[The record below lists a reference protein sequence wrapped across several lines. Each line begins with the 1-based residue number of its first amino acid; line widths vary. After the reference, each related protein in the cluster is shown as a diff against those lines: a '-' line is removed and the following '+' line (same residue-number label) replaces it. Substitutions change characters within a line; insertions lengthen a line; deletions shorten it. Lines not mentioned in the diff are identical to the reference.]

1 MDGLLP
7 FHKPLG
13 ITSRRA
19 VDIVRRHLHEKRAG
33 HAGTLDPEAEGLL
46 LICLGRATRLVD
58 SIHEL
63 PKTYIAGLTLGRDSD
78 TQDAS
83 GVVLH
88 KQDSSHIT
96 EADLRCSLKQFTG
109 DIMQMPPM
117 YSACH
122 HNGERLYDLAR
133 QGITVERP
141 LRPVTIHRLELI
153 DFTPGNPAQAHIEI
167 ECSTGT
173 YIRTLCHDIGQALGC
188 GGLMH
193 SLNRTSIG
201 PFTVESAL
209 TEDKLDEGW
218 PGALIHT
225 QTLLPELYPPVTFNL
240 FEQTR
245 LYNGLLVRVAD
256 KVPLEVTSGLFAGV
270 NEQGLGFATVS
281 LEEGQFRPV
290 KVFGLLEDVER

>member
-7 FHKPLG
+7 FQKPLG

-19 VDIVRRHLHEKRAG
+19 VDIVRRHLHQKKAG

-63 PKTYIAGLTLGRDSD
+63 PKTYVAGLTLGRDSD

-83 GVVLH
+83 GEVLH
-88 KQDSSHIT
+88 EQDSSHIT
-96 EADLRCSLKQFTG
+96 EADLLNALKPFTG

-117 YSACH
+117 FSACH
-122 HNGERLYDLAR
+122 HEGQRLYDLAR
-133 QGITVERP
+133 QGIDVERP

-153 DFTPGNPAQAHIEI
+153 DFTPGFPAQAHIEI

-173 YIRTLCHDIGQALGC
+173 YIRTLCHDIGQTLGC

-193 SLNRTSIG
+193 SLNRTAIG
-201 PFTVESAL
+201 PFSVENAL
-209 TEDKLDEGW
+209 TEDQLDEGW
-218 PGALIHT
+218 PQALIHT
-225 QTLLPELYPPVTFNL
+225 QTLLPELYPTVTFNL

-256 KVPLEVTSGLFAGV
+256 KVPVDVTSGLFAAV

-281 LEEGQFRPV
+281 LEDGQFRPV
-290 KVFGLLEDVER
+290 KVFGLAEDELR

>member
-7 FHKPLG
+7 FQKPLG

-19 VDIVRRHLHEKRAG
+19 VDIVRRHLHQKRAG

-88 KQDSSHIT
+88 EADSSHIT
-96 EADLRCSLKQFTG
+96 EADLRLSLKQFTG

-133 QGITVERP
+133 QGISVERP
-141 LRPVTIHRLELI
+141 LRPVTVHRLELI

-209 TEDKLDEGW
+209 TEDQLDEGW

-256 KVPLEVTSGLFAGV
+256 KVPPEVTSGLFAGV

-281 LEEGQFRPV
+281 LEDGQFRPV
-290 KVFGLLEDVER
+290 KVFGLAEDEPR

>member
-7 FHKPLG
+7 FRKPLG

-19 VDIVRRHLHEKRAG
+19 VDIVRRNLHEKRAG

-63 PKTYIAGLTLGRDSD
+63 PKTYVAGLTLGQDSD
-78 TQDAS
+78 TQDAT
-83 GVVLH
+83 GVILH
-88 KQDSSHIT
+88 EVDSSHIT
-96 EADLRCSLKQFTG
+96 QQLLQQALLPFTG

-117 YSACH
+117 FSACH
-122 HNGERLYDLAR
+122 HNGQRLYDLAR
-133 QGITVERP
+133 QGIEVERP
-141 LRPVTIHRLELI
+141 TRPVTIHRLELLE
-153 DFTPGNPAQAHIEI
+153 FTPGNPAQATIEI

-201 PFTVESAL
+201 NFHVDDAL
-209 TEDKLDEGW
+209 SEEQLADGW

-225 QTLLPELYPPVTFNL
+225 QTLLPELYPKAEFNL

-245 LYNGLLVRVAD
+245 LYNGLLVRVAE
-256 KVPLEVTSGLFAGV
+256 KVPAGVTEGIYAAV
-270 NEQGLGFATVS
+270 NEQGMGFAIVS
-281 LEEGQFRPV
+281 LEDGQFRPA
-290 KVFGLLEDVER
+290 KVFGLAEDEQR